1 MKIAT
6 KIRAKFMFVDGA
18 DHIHL
23 EWVGTKDWALKKAE
37 PQHISRWPAEWQA
50 YQAVKPK
57 TDHGGTPLSEIPGL
71 QPKDSVALS
80 MKGIHNVEALANIDE
95 YTAATMD
102 AGNGVTWHRIAKM
115 VIAAK
120 GVADKAGPMTLQ
132 KKAA

>member
-57 TDHGGTPLSEIPGL
+57 TDHGGTPL
-71 QPKDSVALS
+71 
-80 MKGIHNVEALANIDE
+80 KGIHNVEALANIDE